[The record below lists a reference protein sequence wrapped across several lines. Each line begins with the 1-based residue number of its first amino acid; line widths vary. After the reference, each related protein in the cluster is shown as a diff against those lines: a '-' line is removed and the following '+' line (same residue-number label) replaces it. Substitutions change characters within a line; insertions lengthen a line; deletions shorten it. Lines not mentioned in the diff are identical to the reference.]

1 MNGTV
6 ILGVVVIAAGLFL
19 NGSLLIPLLVLG
31 IAVAAYGAFAPSQ
44 RDATPAPRRLPSE
57 SDPYV

>member
-6 ILGVVVIAAGLFL
+6 ILGVVLIAAGLFL
-19 NGSLLIPLLVLG
+19 NGAALIPMLLVG
-31 IAVAAYGAFAPSQ
+31 VVVAAYGAFAPSRPSQ
-44 RDATPAPRRLPSE
+44 HRAPRRLPSD